1 MKQDPPTLDG
11 ELRKLQ
17 GASLDDAF
25 LARLEGS
32 AAGTW
37 TELTR
42 DEIQFEAYLRQFSPA
57 GVPAE
62 FLTRLVSVTRSVHF
76 TVDEKI
82 VLFPKEHDAGRAS
95 KKVPIWAAA
104 AAVAFIGAASALMIP
119 SQNSSRPIAQNSLT
133 SPAYPSAVPQN
144 FVPATFNRGLSA
156 VHDEGIVWKDNK
168 QPQRLLRFVYMEK
181 MTYKD
186 ANGRIVEV
194 EQPKALYRL
203 LPEKTD

>member
-17 GASLDDAF
+17 SASLDDAF
-25 LARLEGS
+25 LARLESS

-42 DEIQFEAYLRQFSPA
+42 DELQFELFLRQNSPA
-57 GVPAE
+57 GLSTD
-62 FLTRLVSVTRSVHF
+62 FLTRLESVTRNVHF
-76 TVDEKI
+76 TVNEKI
-82 VLFPKEHDAGRAS
+82 VLFPKERGATGAS
-95 KKVPIWAAA
+95 KKYSTWAAA
-104 AAVAFIGAASALMIP
+104 AAVAFIGAASALMLP
-119 SQNSSRPIAQNSLT
+119 SKGSNSQVAQNLST
-133 SPAYPSAVPQN
+133 APAYSAAVPQN
-144 FVPATFNRGLSA
+144 FVPASFNRGLSA

-203 LPEKTD
+203 LPENTD